1 MCGVLLQFEKSKN
14 IDLKKFK
21 EALELMEYRGPDNQS
36 IVFYDDLDKE
46 PRVYNGEKQ
55 KNNVSLA
62 IGHNRLSIF
71 DLSDNSNQPMLDRNT
86 NKFLAYNGE
95 FYNFSDFS
103 KDVSE
108 KSDARV
114 LFRQLC
120 QHPTS
125 IFNHVNGMWASVFG
139 DINDKK
145 LYLSRDR
152 YGKKPL

>member
-62 IGHNRLSIF
+62 IGHNRLSIN
-71 DLSDNSNQPMLDRNT
+71 DVSTKGNQPMVYNNLS
-86 NKFLAYNGE
+86 LIVNGE
-95 FYNFSDFS
+95 IWNYKEF
-103 KDVSE
+103 
-108 KSDARV
+108 
-114 LFRQLC
+114 
-120 QHPTS
+120 
-125 IFNHVNGMWASVFG
+125 
-139 DINDKK
+139 
-145 LYLSRDR
+145 
-152 YGKKPL
+152 